1 MLESEIQRD
10 IIKFLKAKGAYVEKV
25 IAASKSGVPDLYG
38 CYKGM
43 FFYIEVKTPKTRDNV
58 SDLQKIKIK
67 SAIRAGGKAI
77 VAWTIEQVADLL
89 KEIDN
94 DTQRT
99 SK

>member
-1 MLESEIQRD
+1 MLESEIQKN
-10 IIKFLKAKGAYVEKV
+10 IIKLLKSKGAYVEKV

-38 CYKGM
+38 CYKGR

-67 SAIRAGGKAI
+67 SAIKAGGKAI
-77 VAWTIEQVADLL
+77 VAWDIQQVEDLL

-94 DTQRT
+94 DT
-99 SK
+99 